1 MQMPVQVWMAV
12 NSLEA
17 AMFGDCIYKKN
28 TRALQ
33 VAPEM
38 LSIPEHHDRVAEVVF
53 LDPTKEVYSIVGEV
67 KGDPHKPAEEKNT
80 EQIIGLWKPHRKAM
94 LFFIMK
100 PDAVSLQILHRN

>member
-1 MQMPVQVWMAV
+1 
-12 NSLEA
+12 
-17 AMFGDCIYKKN
+17 
-28 TRALQ
+28 
-33 VAPEM
+33 M